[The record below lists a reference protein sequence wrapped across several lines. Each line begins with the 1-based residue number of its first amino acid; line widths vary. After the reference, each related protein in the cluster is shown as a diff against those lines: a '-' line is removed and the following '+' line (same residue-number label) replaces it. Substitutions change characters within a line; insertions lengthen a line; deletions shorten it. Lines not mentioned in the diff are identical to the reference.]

1 VRPPAGAPSATR
13 QLASL
18 LGLRW
23 RLLRGAGQRIGL
35 VASAGFV
42 GWLGWLVLHSGP
54 DLDAPTL
61 ATAIELAPLAY
72 LGFGV
77 LAVVAPLTSGGGNE
91 IVPPDQLVAYPVRP
105 TTHFLG
111 GLLLAPLNLVWLV
124 QLLALTAMTAY
135 LTLDASLPR
144 GALTTVAYV
153 GCVTVLG
160 QALAWL
166 VVGLRQTR
174 RGRRVVFAAGGGLLV
189 AAVVTVQSGHGAT
202 ALASSPT
209 HSVVQAV
216 GADQMA
222 RWAGTTG
229 VLLALVG
236 LGLVLGSRLCGWAL
250 GRPGDAGS
258 ARHLLPVRR
267 RASRRGALRELV
279 AVDRASV
286 WRAPALRRGGLVLA
300 IMPGLIAAV
309 AAVPWQSMVVLPGLV
324 AAGAGLLFGVNAFC
338 LDGSGALWLASLPSE
353 PHLVARA
360 KTLVLTET
368 VLGAVTV
375 AAVAGSLRSPGNPTP
390 AELCAIVA
398 AGLACT
404 AVVVAQ
410 CMRASVRRPHHAL
423 LNGVRDAVAP
433 PGALAFASVR
443 LAVPTACAGV
453 VIATASAT
461 GLWWLPLGIAVP
473 IVLAAG
479 LSLSRTLR
487 RYDDP
492 VVRARV
498 VCVVASG

>member
-1 VRPPAGAPSATR
+1 MTSATA
-13 QLASL
+13 QLRAL

-23 RLLRGAGQRIGL
+23 TMVRGAGTRVGL
-35 VASAGFV
+35 VATALF
-42 GWLGWLVLHSGP
+42 LAWLVQLVVTSSGA
-54 DLDAPTL
+54 LDAPTL
-61 ATAIELAPLAY
+61 ATAIELAPSAF
-72 LGFGV
+72 LGFGI
-77 LAVVAPLTSGGGNE
+77 LAVIAPLTSGGGLE
-91 IVPPDQLVAYPVRP
+91 VVPPDQLVAYPVRP
-105 TTHFLG
+105 TTQFLG
-111 GLLLAPLNLVWLV
+111 ALVLAPLNLVWV
-124 QLLALTAMTAY
+124 TQLLVLAALTGY
-135 LTLDASLPR
+135 LTLDTSLAR
-144 GALTTVAYV
+144 GALTSAAYV
-153 GCVTVLG
+153 GCLTVLG

-174 RGRRVVFAAGGGLLV
+174 QGRRIVAGAAALLCL
-189 AAVVTVQSGHGAT
+189 AAVVTVQSGSVGA
-202 ALASSPT
+202 ALAASPT
-209 HSVVQAV
+209 RSVVRAV
-216 GADQMA
+216 TVDDPA
-222 RWAGTTG
+222 RWATTTA
-229 VLLALVG
+229 AL
-236 LGLVLGSRLCGWAL
+236 LGLVLLGLALGSRLCGWAL
-250 GRPGDAGS
+250 ARPGDAGS
-258 ARHLLPVRR
+258 ARHRQPVRR
-267 RASRRGALRELV
+267 RASRSRTPLRALV
-279 AVDRASV
+279 AVNRASV

-300 IMPGLIAAV
+300 VLPGLIAAG
-309 AAVPWQSMVVLPGLV
+309 AGVPWESLIVLPGLV

-375 AAVAGSLRSPGNPTP
+375 AAVAGSLRSPGSPTP

-423 LNGVRDAVAP
+423 LGGVRDAVAP

-453 VIATASAT
+453 VIATASTT

-479 LSLSRTLR
+479 LSLARTLR

>member
-1 VRPPAGAPSATR
+1 MTSAPA
-13 QLASL
+13 QLACL

-23 RLLRGAGQRIGL
+23 RLLRGAGPRAAL
-35 VASAGFV
+35 AATAVLV
-42 GWLGWLVLHSGP
+42 GWLVWLVLNSGSV
-54 DLDAPTL
+54 LDAPTL
-61 ATAIELAPLAY
+61 ATAIELAPSAY

-77 LAVVAPLTSGGGNE
+77 LAVIAPLTSGGGNE
-91 IVPPDQLVAYPVRP
+91 VVPPDQLVAYPVRP

-111 GLLLAPLNLVWLV
+111 GLLLAPLNLVWVV
-124 QLLALTAMTAY
+124 QLLALAAMTAY
-135 LTLDASLPR
+135 LTHDTSLPR

-153 GCVTVLG
+153 GCLTVLG
-160 QALAWL
+160 QAVAWL

-174 RGRRVVFAAGGGLLV
+174 RGRRAVFVTCAALLA
-189 AAVVTVQSGHGAT
+189 AAVVAVQSGSGPAVL
-202 ALASSPT
+202 ALSPT
-209 HSVVQAV
+209 HPVVQAV
-216 GADQMA
+216 GAEDVT
-222 RWAGTTG
+222 RWAVTTG
-229 VLLALVG
+229 VLLGLVV
-236 LGLVLGSRLCGWAL
+236 LGLLAGARLCGWAL
-250 GRPGDAGS
+250 SRPGDAGS
-258 ARHLLPVRR
+258 SRHLQPVRR
-267 RASRRGALRELV
+267 RASRRSTLRELV

-300 IMPGLIAAV
+300 VMPGLIAAG
-309 AAVPWQSMVVLPGLV
+309 AAVPWQSLVVLPGLV

-360 KTLVLTET
+360 KTLVLGET

-375 AAVAGSLRSPGNPTP
+375 AAVAGSLRSPGTP
-390 AELCAIVA
+390 SAAEVVAIIA

-423 LNGVRDAVAP
+423 LGGVRDAVAP

-443 LAVPTACAGV
+443 LAIPTASVGV
-453 VIATASAT
+453 VIASAAAT
-461 GLWWLPLGIAVP
+461 GLWWLPLAIGVP
-473 IVLAAG
+473 VILAAG
-479 LSLSRTLR
+479 LSLARTLR

-498 VCVVASG
+498 VAVVAAG